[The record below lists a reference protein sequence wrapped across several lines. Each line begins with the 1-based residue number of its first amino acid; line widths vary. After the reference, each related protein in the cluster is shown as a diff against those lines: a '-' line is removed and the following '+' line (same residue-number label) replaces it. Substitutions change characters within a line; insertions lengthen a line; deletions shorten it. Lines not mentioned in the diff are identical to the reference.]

1 MRRVYVDNL
10 KGTEILAKPIYTQND
25 MILLSQGIRVKRSYV
40 GKLKELGI
48 DYIYIED
55 ALSEGIEIEDFI
67 DERTREACKKEVRHV
82 LEKFSTSGRVELDSI
97 AQVAESVIEDILSNK
112 EVVVN
117 ISDIRREDEYT
128 YSHSVNV
135 CSLSV
140 LTALKRGYSPEKARD
155 LAIGALL
162 HDLGK
167 VLIPDDIL
175 NKEGNLTPQENEI
188 LKQHVIHGYEAV
200 KDEVWLSAISKVV
213 ILTHHERLDGSG
225 YPFGWTGDKIH
236 DSAKI
241 VGLCDVFD
249 TMTNKYGNRAAY
261 KIYEVIEYL
270 TAMKGILFDEDIV
283 NTFTNY
289 IAVFP
294 SGSGVITNKGD
305 ICIVLKQNK
314 DLPTRPVLRLVKNN
328 QGENYE
334 VMKELDLSKETTTF
348 IVDTYEL

>member
-1 MRRVYVDNL
+1 MRRVFVDNL
-10 KGTEILAKPIYTQND
+10 KGTEILAKPIYTAND

-55 ALSEGIEIEDFI
+55 AISEGIEIEDFI
-67 DERTREACKKEVRHV
+67 DERTRDLCKKEVKNV
-82 LEKFSTSGRVELDSI
+82 LEKFSTSGKVELDSI
-97 AQVAESVIEDILSNK
+97 AQVAQNVIEDILSNK
-112 EVVVN
+112 EVLVN

-140 LTALKRGYSPEKARD
+140 LTAVKRGYSPEKARD

-167 VLIPDDIL
+167 VLIPDEIL
-175 NKEGNLTPQENEI
+175 NKEDSLTAQEKEVF
-188 LKQHVIHGYEAV
+188 KQHVIHGYEAV
-200 KDEVWLSAISKVV
+200 KDEIWLSAISKVV

-236 DSAKI
+236 DSSKI
-241 VGLCDVFD
+241 VAICDVFD
-249 TMTNKYGNRAAY
+249 TMTNRRSNRDAY
-261 KIYEVIEYL
+261 KIYEVVEYL
-270 TAMKGILFDEDIV
+270 TAMKGVLFDEEIV

-289 IAVFP
+289 IAVYP
-294 SGSGVITNKGD
+294 SGSGVVTNKGD
-305 ICIVLKQNK
+305 YCIVIKQNK
-314 DLPTRPVLRLVKNN
+314 SLPTRPIIRLIKNPD
-328 QGENYE
+328 GEPYE
-334 VMKELDLSKETTTF
+334 NMKEIDLAKETTVF
-348 IVDTYEL
+348 IVDTYEI

>member
-1 MRRVYVDNL
+1 MRKVYVDNL
-10 KGTEILAKPIYTQND
+10 KGIEKLAKPIFTIND
-25 MILLSQGIRVKRSYV
+25 TILLSKGVTVKLSYV

-55 ALSEGIEIEDFI
+55 ELSQGIEIEDYI
-67 DERTREACKKEVRHV
+67 DERTRNQCKMEVRNI
-82 LEKFSTSGRVELDSI
+82 LEKYSTSGKVELDSI
-97 AQVAESVIEDILSNK
+97 AQVAKCVIEDILSNK
-112 EVVVN
+112 EVIVN

-128 YSHSVNV
+128 YAHSVSV

-140 LTALKRGYSPEKARD
+140 LTAIKRGYSPDKAKD

-167 VLIPDDIL
+167 VLIPDHIL
-175 NKEGNLTPQENEI
+175 NKEEPLSLQEEDI

-200 KDEVWLSAISKVV
+200 KEENWLSAISKVV
-213 ILTHHERLDGSG
+213 ILTHHERNDGSG

-241 VGLCDVFD
+241 VAVCDVFD
-249 TMTNKYGNRAAY
+249 TMTNKKTSKGTY

-270 TAMKGILFDEDIV
+270 TAMKGILFDADIV
-283 NTFTNY
+283 NTFTHY
-289 IAVFP
+289 IAVYP
-294 SGSGVITNKGD
+294 SGTGVITNNGD
-305 ICIVLKQNK
+305 LCIVMKQNK
-314 DLPTRPVLRLVKNN
+314 GLPTRPIIKALRNKNSDH
-328 QGENYE
+328 YE
-334 VMKELDLSKETTTF
+334 VPFEIDLSKEKTMF

>member
-55 ALSEGIEIEDFI
+55 ELSEGIEIEDYI
-67 DERTREACKKEVRHV
+67 DERTREACKKEVRNV

-97 AQVAESVIEDILSNK
+97 AQVAQNVIEDILNNK

-117 ISDIRREDEYT
+117 ISDIRREDEFT

-140 LTALKRGYSPEKARD
+140 LTAIKRGYTPEKARD

-175 NKEGNLTPQENEI
+175 NKENLTPQENEI
-188 LKQHVIHGYEAV
+188 FKQHVIHGYEAV

-241 VGLCDVFD
+241 VGVCDIFD
-249 TMTNKYGNRAAY
+249 TMTNKNGNREPY

-270 TAMKGILFDEDIV
+270 TAMKGILFDEGIV
-283 NTFTNY
+283 NTFTNH
-289 IAVFP
+289 IAVYP
-294 SGSGVITNKGD
+294 SGTGVVTNKGD
-305 ICIVLKQNK
+305 ICIVLKQNR
-314 DLPTRPVLRLVKNN
+314 DLPTRPVLRMIKSKEGQPYDKTN
-328 QGENYE
+328 
-334 VMKELDLSKETTTF
+334 ELDLSKETTVF
-348 IVDTYEL
+348 IVDTYEI